1 MAHHGHQ
8 LCLARP
14 RGEPCPNSRE
24 TQHPHM
30 QELTKCICFDCDT
43 QLMVRREAALLTAQ
57 GVPLISANSAWR
69 KFQGLGFDYEH
80 PDGSDLCALC
90 TQPADGEPMLK
101 CCGLRDGEACKHSWH
116 VRCHEAVSELVGGTA
131 APPQDGVLQCC
142 AGWPAREAIDPRD
155 RLRVG
160 HTSFRKDLARPGQR
174 ATRGATAQSSAA
186 TAVDPSAADA
196 DADDTMPGVAPQPPA
211 TPPSSSSAPPSS
223 SLLTPHT
230 SAGEGGAG
238 VLRPRLPEAAG
249 AALAREST
257 RRVDRPPACGGG
269 IDWEATGV
277 DGSRRLGS
285 GAQSDVFEATVS
297 TARFGSFSYVWRL
310 GNDDRAAA
318 TPGQKLAVKTPKP
331 VTEPAGDDESATRA
345 NELLRWEARTPLIYA
360 LLAR

>member
-1 MAHHGHQ
+1 
-8 LCLARP
+8 
-14 RGEPCPNSRE
+14 
-24 TQHPHM
+24 M
-30 QELTKCICFDCDT
+30 QELPECICFDCELP
-43 QLMVRREAALLTAQ
+43 LMVRREAALLTAQ

-230 SAGEGGAG
+230 SAGVGGAG
-238 VLRPRLPEAAG
+238 VLRPRLLEAAG

-257 RRVDRPPACGGG
+257 GRVGRPPAGVGG
-269 IDWEATGV
+269 IDWEVTGV
-277 DGSRRLGS
+277 DVSSCMGS
-285 GAQSDVFEATVS
+285 GAQSFVFGATVS
-297 TARFGSFSYVWRL
+297 AARFGSFGHVWRL
-310 GNDDRAAA
+310 GNDDSAAA
-318 TPGQKLAVKTPKP
+318 APGQKLAVKTPKP
-331 VTEPAGDDESATRA
+331 VTEPAGDDESATSERTQAQARA
-345 NELLRWEARTPLIYA
+345 NKLLRWEARPP
-360 LLAR
+360 LAR